1 VPQNLLDSDTRG
13 DLRVH
18 NSQRD
23 KALVMRF
30 FSDRDVYDTCPPQW
44 LWIYDKVIVARRQGI
59 QAAPAGIPV
68 PTAGEY
74 IVRPITNIRMMG
86 RGASRVWLEPNNPD
100 LVPDGYFWSEV
111 LEGPHVSV
119 DYHWGQQHLTVQGFR
134 DDPAKLD
141 RFSRW
146 CKIDLDRPLP
156 GMLHDL
162 KYHQEWIN
170 VEYIGDRAIEIHLRY
185 NDDFANHDADEI
197 QPVWRGDSMIT
208 PTGWSWYHS
217 PAGDRLGFWIKNK

>member
-1 VPQNLLDSDTRG
+1 MQFV
-13 DLRVH
+13 
-18 NSQRD
+18 
-23 KALVMRF
+23 
-30 FSDRDVYDTCPPQW
+30 SDRDVYDTCPPQW
-44 LWIYDKVIVARRQGI
+44 LWVYDKVIVARRQGI
-59 QAAPAGIPV
+59 RAAPAGIPV
-68 PTAGEY
+68 PAAGEY

-86 RGASRVWLEPNNPD
+86 RGASRVWLEQCD
-100 LVPDGYFWSEV
+100 DHSVPDGYFWSEV
-111 LEGPHVSV
+111 LEGSHVSV

-146 CKIDLDRPLP
+146 CKVNLDRPLP
-156 GMLHDL
+156 AMLHDL
-162 KYHQEWIN
+162 KYYQEWIN

-185 NDDFANHDADEI
+185 NDDFGNHDADEI

-208 PTGWSWYHS
+208 PEGWSWYHS

>member
-1 VPQNLLDSDTRG
+1 MQFVSDC
-13 DLRVH
+13 
-18 NSQRD
+18 
-23 KALVMRF
+23 
-30 FSDRDVYDTCPPQW
+30 DVYDSCPSQW
-44 LWIYDKVIVARRQGI
+44 LWVYDKVIVARRQGI

-68 PTAGEY
+68 PAAGEY

-86 RGASRVWLEPNNPD
+86 RGAQRLWLEPGD
-100 LVPDGYFWSEV
+100 DHSVPDGYFWSEV
-111 LEGPHVSV
+111 LEGPHMSV

-162 KYHQEWIN
+162 KYYQEWIN
-170 VEYIGDRAIEIHLRY
+170 VEYIGNRVIEVHLRY

-197 QPVWRGDSMIT
+197 IPVWRGDSMIT
-208 PTGWSWYHS
+208 PEGWAWYHS

>member
-1 VPQNLLDSDTRG
+1 
-13 DLRVH
+13 
-18 NSQRD
+18 
-23 KALVMRF
+23 MRF
-30 FSDRDVYDTCPPQW
+30 VSDRDVYDSCPPQW
-44 LWIYDKVIVARRQGI
+44 LWVYDKVIVARRQGI

-86 RGASRVWLEPNNPD
+86 RGASRVWLEPNDPD

-162 KYHQEWIN
+162 KYHQQWIN
-170 VEYIGDRAIEIHLRY
+170 VEYIGDRVIEIHLRY

-197 QPVWRGDSMIT
+197 QPLWRGDSMIT
-208 PTGWSWYHS
+208 PQGWSWYHS

>member
-1 VPQNLLDSDTRG
+1 
-13 DLRVH
+13 
-18 NSQRD
+18 
-23 KALVMRF
+23 MRF
-30 FSDRDVYDTCPPQW
+30 VSDRDVYDLCPPQW
-44 LWIYDKVIVARRQGI
+44 LWVYDKLIVARRQGI

-86 RGASRVWLEPNNPD
+86 RGASRVWLEPTDPD

-119 DYHWGQQHLTVQGFR
+119 DYYWGQQDLTVRGFR

-162 KYHQEWIN
+162 KYHQQWIN
-170 VEYIGDRAIEIHLRY
+170 VEYIGDRVIEIHLRY

>member
-1 VPQNLLDSDTRG
+1 
-13 DLRVH
+13 
-18 NSQRD
+18 
-23 KALVMRF
+23 
-30 FSDRDVYDTCPPQW
+30 
-44 LWIYDKVIVARRQGI
+44 
-59 QAAPAGIPV
+59 
-68 PTAGEY
+68 
-74 IVRPITNIRMMG
+74 MMG
-86 RGASRVWLEPNNPD
+86 RGAQRLWLEPGD
-100 LVPDGYFWSEV
+100 DHSVPDGYFWSEV
-111 LEGPHVSV
+111 LEGPHMSV

-162 KYHQEWIN
+162 KYYQEWIN
-170 VEYIGDRAIEIHLRY
+170 VEYIGNRVIEVHLRY

-197 QPVWRGDSMIT
+197 IPVWRGESMIT
-208 PTGWSWYHS
+208 PEGWAWYHS